1 MKVYSDIRLQ
11 LNDREGKEQTLRV
24 NISGLIIFSLDG
36 ATYRFNVVIKTDM
49 NNVDL
54 SYDNI
59 LFYIKNCS
67 FT

>member
-1 MKVYSDIRLQ
+1 MT
-11 LNDREGKEQTLRV
+11 EGKEQTLRV
-24 NISGLIIFSLDG
+24 NISSSIIFSLDG